1 MFPCN
6 TDTPEGEACGLVKN
20 LALMTQVTNDDDEE
34 PLIRFVMVARQCSPS
49 IFSPASFPLMRSD
62 NSFCSIASN
71 LGVESVSLL
80 SGEEFS
86 LPDTF
91 LVFINGTLLGVTQQC
106 VVGGTQY
113 GVDPYVPEVACAVRS
128 LILPDLCSSRF
139 TGRPCSSEA
148 SVCFGALISCRRSSP
163 STVTHASVVCTWRQ
177 TPAAFVGTC
186 NDKAVFILFFF
197 WPVARHV
204 SRIRTMPRPLHPS
217 ATTTRVSLHSP
228 YIIVEQQKPCID
240 PRDLQQL
247 ALGARTF
254 DDFVRG
260 G

>member
-49 IFSPASFPLMRSD
+49 IFSFAGFPLMRSD

-113 GVDPYVPEVACAVRS
+113 GVDPFMFLGLPVLSAPSFFPIYARLFSQASHARPKLPPAPAREYRVAVR
-128 LILPDLCSSRF
+128 LRLL
-139 TGRPCSSEA
+139 
-148 SVCFGALISCRRSSP
+148 
-163 STVTHASVVCTWRQ
+163 
-177 TPAAFVGTC
+177 
-186 NDKAVFILFFF
+186 
-197 WPVARHV
+197 
-204 SRIRTMPRPLHPS
+204 
-217 ATTTRVSLHSP
+217 
-228 YIIVEQQKPCID
+228 
-240 PRDLQQL
+240 
-247 ALGARTF
+247 
-254 DDFVRG
+254 
-260 G
+260 